1 MKTNI
6 SDVLDN
12 LTKETKMSENDKTT
26 IQFSGTSFKGLLFLV
41 FLTLKLT
48 NVINWSWWWITA
60 PLWIPSAI
68 IIGIGL
74 LVVAILALTSIIEKK
89 KN

>member
-1 MKTNI
+1 MN
-6 SDVLDN
+6 
-12 LTKETKMSENDKTT
+12 SENKTT
-26 IQFSGTSFKGLLFLV
+26 IQFGGISFTGLLFLV

-48 NVINWSWWWITA
+48 NVINWSWWWVTA

-68 IIGIGL
+68 IIGIAL
-74 LVVAILALTSIIEKK
+74 LGVVAFIIETILKKK

>member
-1 MKTNI
+1 
-6 SDVLDN
+6 
-12 LTKETKMSENDKTT
+12 MSKNDKTT
-26 IQFSGTSFKGLLFLV
+26 IQFGGTSFTRLLFLV

-74 LVVAILALTSIIEKK
+74 LVVAILALASIIEKK